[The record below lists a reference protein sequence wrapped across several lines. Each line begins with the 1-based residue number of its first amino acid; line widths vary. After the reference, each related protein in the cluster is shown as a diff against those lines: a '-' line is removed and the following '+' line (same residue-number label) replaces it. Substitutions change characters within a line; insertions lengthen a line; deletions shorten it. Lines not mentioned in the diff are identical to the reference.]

1 MSSTAAA
8 ARWLVTGAEGQLGRS
23 MRAVAPRLGI
33 ETVVRSRAELD
44 VTDAAAIEKALDT
57 ARPNVVLNCAAFSH
71 VDACETQ
78 PGVARQINALGPELL
93 ARACRGRSLLAH
105 VSTDYVF
112 SGRGREP
119 IPEDAPA
126 EPLCAY
132 GRTKLLGEQAVRGS
146 GCEHLIVRTQ
156 WLFGPGRNFV
166 RTILAAAGRG
176 EALRVVDDQFGRPTW
191 TGALGGALIEA
202 ADLGARGTLHLAC
215 EGEATWHEFATRIV
229 EEGARRGLC
238 PRVEVRAV
246 STREFP
252 RPASRPA
259 YGVLALDRA
268 RSLGLR
274 LPQWPEALVDYLK
287 AEEEK
292 RDA

>member
-1 MSSTAAA
+1 
-8 ARWLVTGAEGQLGRS
+8 VTGAEGQLGRS
-23 MRAVAPRLGI
+23 VLAVAPRMGV
-33 ETVVRSRAELD
+33 ETVACSFAELD
-44 VTDAAAIEKALDT
+44 VTDAVAIEKALDS
-57 ARPNVVLNCAAFSH
+57 ARPDVVLNCAAFSN

-78 PGVARQINALGPELL
+78 PDVARQSNALGPELL
-93 ARACRGRSLLAH
+93 AQACRGRSLLVH

-119 IPEDAPA
+119 ISEDAPT
-126 EPLCAY
+126 EPLCVY
-132 GRTKLLGEQAVRGS
+132 GRTKLLGEQAVRSS

-156 WLFGPGRNFV
+156 WLFGPGHNFV
-166 RTILAAAGRG
+166 RTILTAAGRG
-176 EALRVVDDQFGRPTW
+176 ELLRVVDDQFGRPTW
-191 TGALGGALIEA
+191 TGALAGALIEA
-202 ADLGARGTLHLAC
+202 ANLEARGTLHLAC
-215 EGEATWHEFATRIV
+215 EGEASWHEFATRIV
-229 EEGARRGLC
+229 EEGARRGRC

-252 RPASRPA
+252 RPAPRPA

-268 RSLGLR
+268 AGLGLR
-274 LPQWPEALVDYLK
+274 LPHWCEALVDYLN